1 MPFSNTTFKPTYCLL
16 AFLLYQSFVSCS
28 KEKGVEQPNSAI
40 VEVFDITKTSA
51 RVVVTFDNDGG
62 GNIIKNGVFK
72 TLSD

>member
-1 MPFSNTTFKPTYCLL
+1 MVFCILEATKINLL
-16 AFLLYQSFVSCS
+16 MLVQLN
-28 KEKGVEQPNSAI
+28 GSA
-40 VEVFDITKTSA
+40 VFGVFDITKTSA